1 MEKAKNCIMDIEIN
15 IDIGNLDRQLEK
27 MALRAG
33 TMMPIAPAAQNKLRL
48 ANIENFTSNGLP
60 SGGWS
65 PLDAQYGAWKAIRF
79 PGAPPMVRSGKLFSS
94 LASLTNTATKI
105 TKDSFEFGTTVSY
118 AKFHQMGTSKMP
130 KRQVVFVPRGFAEWL
145 GSSYA
150 KWVVEG
156 ELP

>member
-1 MEKAKNCIMDIEIN
+1 ME
-15 IDIGNLDRQLEK
+15 IDITINVGDLDRKLEK

-33 TMMPIAPAAQNKLRL
+33 SWLPLVPEAQNKLRL
-48 ANIENFTSNGLP
+48 ANIENFASNGLP

-65 PLDAQYGAWKAIRF
+65 PLSPQYAGWKAIRF
-79 PGAPPMVRSGKLFSS
+79 PGAPPMVRTGKLFSS
-94 LASLTNTATKI
+94 LANLNNTAARATN
-105 TKDSFEFGTTVSY
+105 DSFEFGTTVSY
-118 AKFHQMGTSKMP
+118 AKFHQMGTEKMP

-156 ELP
+156 EIS